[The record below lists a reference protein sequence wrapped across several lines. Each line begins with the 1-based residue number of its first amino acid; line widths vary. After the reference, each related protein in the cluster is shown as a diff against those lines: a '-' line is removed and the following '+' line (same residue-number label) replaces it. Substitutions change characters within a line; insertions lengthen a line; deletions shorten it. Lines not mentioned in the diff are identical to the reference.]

1 MNKETGAE
9 KGKIYISISSG
20 SIIRGIL
27 FVVLLA
33 FLYYIRDV
41 VVVVLAAVVIAS
53 AIEPAIK
60 WFKKYKINR
69 LPATIVVYI
78 FLILI
83 LTLFF
88 IFFIPSIVTQLL
100 NFLNNVPSTINLSDF
115 WNPLKDSGFLT
126 SSSFSLQ
133 DAVNGLRGFISGTT
147 GGAFQAASI
156 LFGGALS
163 LFLIIVLSFY
173 LAVQDDGVGNFLRLI
188 SPVKSHTYVTDL
200 WRRSQNKIGQWL
212 QGQLLLGVMIA
223 VLVYLGLM
231 ILQVQ
236 HALLLA
242 FIAGAFEI
250 IPVFGPILSAIPA
263 VLLVFGASGFTE
275 ALVVA
280 GLYLVIHQFENNLLY
295 PLVVRKIV
303 GISPI
308 LVILAIVIGLKLAGV
323 LGAILA
329 VPIAAAFMEFVND
342 VEKGKHAKSMSAA
355 AGDVSRA
362 A

>member
-1 MNKETGAE
+1 VNRETSAE
-9 KGKIYISISSG
+9 KGKYYISITSG

-27 FVVLLA
+27 FLVLLA
-33 FLYYIRDV
+33 FLYYIRDI

-60 WFKKYKINR
+60 WFGKYKIKR
-69 LPATIVVYI
+69 LPATVIVYVV
-78 FLILI
+78 LIAI
-83 LTLFF
+83 LATFF
-88 IFFIPSIVTQLL
+88 IFFVPSLVTQLL
-100 NFLNNVPSTINLSDF
+100 NFLNNVPSTVNLSDF

-126 SSSFSLQ
+126 STSFSLQ
-133 DAVNGLRGFISGTT
+133 DAVNGLRGFISGSM
-147 GGAFQAASI
+147 GGAFQAASV

-173 LAVQDDGVGNFLRLI
+173 LAVQDDGVGNFLRLV
-188 SPVKSHTYVTDL
+188 SPVKSHAYVMDL
-200 WRRSQNKIGQWL
+200 WRRSQNKIGHWL
-212 QGQLLLGVMIA
+212 QGQLLLGVMIG

-242 FIAGAFEI
+242 FIAGMFEI

-263 VLLVFGASGFTE
+263 VLIVFGTSGFTK
-275 ALVVA
+275 ALVIV

-308 LVILAIVIGLKLAGV
+308 LVILALVIGLKLAGV

-329 VPIAAAFMEFVND
+329 VPIAAALMEFVHD
-342 VEKGKHAKSMSAA
+342 IEKGKHVPGSSASGNHSA
-355 AGDVSRA
+355 
-362 A
+362 